1 LPPAPPQLAPEE
13 SFRQGNYAAAA
24 RADDARWEKFAAV
37 GLVGLARPALEGLA
51 RFDGPEPAFYAA
63 VTRWID
69 GDDDGAARGLEP
81 LAAGHAHARRLLALI
96 RKPRLRV
103 LAQLPWT
110 RTGCSDLITG
120 CKGDAKF
127 QVENIS
133 FHPDD
138 LPNAPHADVHQFY
151 SPDDPPDFYVCQMIE
166 WHALPPN
173 LAELPCPVLGQTADY
188 DLHIQVVQPW
198 LGLFDELLVTDS
210 SEWADVRRLVAAP
223 VSTFPK
229 SFALPANL
237 PAMPAGARAWDLFL
251 SGTVTHAYHPDKAI
265 LLQQIL
271 RVPGARLRVVNG
283 FRTQDKYHVCVGGS
297 KVCVTYVRH
306 PTATP
311 TRGLEALALGC
322 ALVVQRG
329 SVVTLYVGEAEGVRT
344 YDLAAGDLT
353 ATVRDT
359 LDRWPEHSRRAARGA
374 EVVRRE
380 FSLARVASQYL
391 RFLTFLAARPRP
403 GRPARPPER
412 LYQKRPIL
420 QTGWLPEYDFSR
432 GLTLKRL
439 GLASHARLMD
449 AIESGPPDSRLFID
463 AARESVLYNA
473 HRVRGRDFPAA
484 EWLAAIAALYRRGV
498 RACPRSLVLRFNGAR
513 TLLHFGGAAE
523 HAEALA
529 LIDETLAFPE
539 ESWPVG
545 LMEDVFPWDFFAQ
558 LFNYRRYFD
567 RLMAALVE
575 GINVEAEL
583 RRLILASLHYYRGL
597 LAPYGHFH
605 SEGLGHFRHAMRL
618 VPDFPYYQYHYA
630 RELLQR
636 GLPEDDAE
644 ACALLGRLLD
654 GSILFIEAFDLLEGL
669 AAGERPPLETYD
681 TLRPTT
687 LVKKVAASQP
697 PLPPAAGVADEVRRM
712 VETARPFV
720 TRARGQIDFVES
732 ISPERNRL
740 DLQPSPRLRDDQYTP
755 AAVLQELDR
764 LRQLVRGMESS
775 KFWKLRTAWFKCKR
789 LLGLAGRN

>member
-1 LPPAPPQLAPEE
+1 LPPATSHLAPEAL
-13 SFRQGNYAAAA
+13 FQQGNYAAAA
-24 RADDARWEKFAAV
+24 RDGDDAGWEKFAAL
-37 GLVGLARPALEGLA
+37 GLVGLPQAALAGLA

-69 GDDDGAARGLEP
+69 GDDDGAARGLES

-151 SPDDPPDFYVCQMIE
+151 SPEAPPDFYICQMVE

-198 LGLFDELLVTDS
+198 LGLLDEVLVTDP

-229 SFALPANL
+229 SFGLPASL
-237 PAMPAGARAWDLFL
+237 PPMPTGERAWDLFL
-251 SGTVTHAYHPDKAI
+251 SGTVTHAYHPDKAV

-306 PTATP
+306 ATATP

-329 SVVTLYVGEAEGVRT
+329 SVLTLYVGEAEGVHT
-344 YDLAAGDLT
+344 YDLAADDLT

-359 LDRWPEHSRRAARGA
+359 LDRWPEYSRRAARGA

-391 RFLTFLAARPRP
+391 RFLTFLATRPRP
-403 GRPARPPER
+403 DRPARPPAR

-432 GLTLKRL
+432 GLTLRRL
-439 GLASHARLMD
+439 GLANHARLMD
-449 AIESGPPDSRLFID
+449 AIDSGPPDSRLFID

-473 HRVRGRDFPAA
+473 HRVREADFPAQ
-484 EWLAAIAALYRRGV
+484 EWLAAITRLYRRGV
-498 RACPRSLVLRFNGAR
+498 KACPRSLVLRFNAAR
-513 TLLHFGGAAE
+513 VLLHFGGTYE

-529 LIDETLAFPE
+529 LIDETLAAPE
-539 ESWPVG
+539 DGWPVG

-575 GINVEAEL
+575 GTDVEAEL
-583 RRLILASLHYYRGL
+583 RRLILAALHYYRGL
-597 LAPYGHFH
+597 IAPYGHFH
-605 SEGLGHFRHAMRL
+605 SGGLGHFRRAVQL
-618 VPDFPYYQYHYA
+618 DPDFPYYLYHYA

-644 ACALLGRLLD
+644 ACAILGRLLD
-654 GSILFIEAFDLLEGL
+654 GSILFVEAFDLLEGL
-669 AAGERPPLETYD
+669 AAGERPPLETYG
-681 TLRPTT
+681 TLRAMLPG
-687 LVKKVAASQP
+687 KKVPVAQP
-697 PLPPAAGVADEVRRM
+697 PLPPAAATAAEVQKLVA
-712 VETARPFV
+712 TARPFV

-732 ISPERNRL
+732 ISPGRNRL
-740 DLQPSPRLRDDQYTP
+740 DVLPRLHDDHYAS
-755 AAVLQELDR
+755 AAALQELEH

-775 KFWKLRTAWFKCKR
+775 KFWKLRAAWFKCKR